1 MFQFLTPAMLD
12 LLWRSLGETLIM
24 TGFSSVFTL
33 VFGLPLGLLLTL
45 TDRNGLT
52 QNLVVNRIV
61 GAIVN
66 AFRSVPFIILLVA
79 LIPFTRLIMGTALGT
94 WASIVPLSIAAI
106 PYYARMAEVSLR
118 EVDHGLIEAARSM
131 GASRWTII
139 KDVLIPESM
148 PGLIAGFTVTIV
160 TLIGASAMAGAIG
173 AGGLGDLAIRYG
185 YQRFNYP
192 IMAAVVAVLIVF
204 VCLIQW
210 IGDRL
215 VQKVDKRIVKR

>member
-1 MFQFLTPAMLD
+1 MTPAMLD

-24 TGFSSVFTL
+24 TGFSSLFTL
-33 VFGLPLGLLLTL
+33 IFGLPLGLLLIL
-45 TDRNGLT
+45 TDRNGLL
-52 QNLVVNRIV
+52 QNLAVNRVV
-61 GAIVN
+61 GAVVN

-139 KDVLIPESM
+139 KEVLIPESM

-192 IMAAVVAVLIVF
+192 IMAAVVAVLIVI